1 MSKQTIQKRAP
12 LLVELGT
19 EELPPAALKTLAIA
33 FHEHLLNALGEA
45 GVLHE
50 AHSRWFATPRRLAVL
65 IEDVATKGA
74 AQNVEK
80 EGLRSQ
86 PPMMITVNRQRRSSG
101 LRGRAALISTR
112 STHLKQTK
120 ENG

>member
-45 GVLHE
+45 GLLHE
-50 AHSRWFATPRRLAVL
+50 TQSQWFATPRRLAVL

-80 EGLRSQ
+80 RGPALAAAYDDNGQPTKAVLGFARSCGVD
-86 PPMMITVNRQRRSSG
+86 ID
-101 LRGRAALISTR
+101 ALDT
-112 STHLKQTK
+112 
-120 ENG
+120 